1 MRFSSFGCIPTP
13 LSHTRKETV
22 SRLGVEISTAIFF
35 SFPEYVAGLEH
46 LLNRAKQSVSIFE
59 HDAVEITPLGLVQST
74 AFERFQ
80 VQANRRDRRLQFVG
94 NCIQEAVL
102 LFISAD
108 LADKEN
114 RIHDQAS
121 DQQSKQ
127 NDAEDQRNNLA
138 PVEDHPADVESRCQ
152 RDEAGT

>member
-1 MRFSSFGCIPTP
+1 MLPQ
-13 LSHTRKETV
+13 TRKCEHIVHNFGEIHVLPVLPET
-22 SRLGVEISTAIFF
+22 SL
-35 SFPEYVAGLEH
+35 PYVAGLEH